1 MSTLTPKTAGLVNL
15 SYCVASVQADIQDYT
30 DRHVERF
37 TQWAINAYTEL
48 NIFHSNNVE
57 VEYLE
62 MDANGIVDLSPLTDY
77 IDYIK
82 VAMMVNGKYWTLG
95 VNEKIGLRRDELDAS
110 ELALI
115 FKTGAPSIEVGSG
128 YVFADHYVNGTY
140 RTGMFGLGGGFNR
153 SCFRVDKE
161 RNQLQFDSDIPRN
174 QIVLE
179 YYSTGVNATGG
190 TLIPRP
196 YVEYIKAYIRWQME
210 ENDPRSNRF
219 DRRDKRQLFYD
230 EENKVEN
237 FHARFNPVKYMT
249 TYYEGMKQTVK
260 M

>member
-1 MSTLTPKTAGLVNL
+1 MSLLTPKTAGLVNL
-15 SYCVASVQADIQDYT
+15 SYCVASVQADIQDYS
-30 DRHVERF
+30 DRHVEQF

-48 NIFHSNNVE
+48 NIFHSDNVE
-57 VEYLE
+57 VVYLE
-62 MDANGIVDLSPLTDY
+62 MDANGIIDLSVLTDY

-82 VAMMVNGKYWTLG
+82 VGMMINGKRWILG
-95 VNEKIGLRRDELDAS
+95 VNDKIGLRRDELDAS

-128 YVFADHYVNGTY
+128 YIFADHYINGGY
-140 RTGMFGLGGGFNR
+140 VTGLFGLGGGFNR

-161 RNQLQFDSDIPRN
+161 KNELQFDSSIPRN

-179 YYSTGVNATGG
+179 YYSTGVNASGG
-190 TLIPRP
+190 TLIPRQTVG
-196 YVEYIKAYIRWQME
+196 YVKAYIRWQME

-219 DRRDKRQLFYD
+219 DRARKEQQFYD
-230 EENKVEN
+230 QENMVEN
-237 FHARFNPVKYMT
+237 FNLRFNMEEYMT
-249 TYYEGMKQTVK
+249 MRYQTFKQTVK